1 MYEQQ
6 KGEKENKSNM
16 IMDSSIQKKNKGQQ
30 GFGFSD
36 NRKKEGAFNNFVD
49 NRKDRIVQR
58 AVIGDAVAKYK
69 NIENIWKDAHENAQ
83 RFDNELESKDLI
95 KEKLG
100 DIIKKNSLVKANK
113 AYSTIAGEGFEPRS
127 WHVNTKS
134 TVMMP
139 GGSSGAD
146 VETRS
151 VSELEEGSS
160 LLHKTDVKTSTVK
173 ESVLTSLIDT
183 FFTKGAEV
191 AVIWLRAGQKITEL
205 NGYLIGKKRTIKKI
219 EYTLKSYEVTN
230 GTEESGGAAIRYTF
244 DVKDT
249 ETNITEQKTG
259 LARIDEEAL

>member
-1 MYEQQ
+1 MYEQI
-6 KGEKENKSNM
+6 KGQKENKSSM

-30 GFGFSD
+30 GFSFSD

-49 NRKDRIVQR
+49 NRKDRIIQR
-58 AVIGDAVAKYK
+58 AVIGDTVAKYK
-69 NIENIWKDAHENAQ
+69 NIENIWKDAHDNAQ

-100 DIIKKNSLVKANK
+100 DTIKENAFAKAKK

-127 WHVNTKS
+127 WHANTKS
-134 TVMMP
+134 VVMMP
-139 GGSSGAD
+139 GGHAGAD

-151 VSELEEGSS
+151 VSEAKEGSK

-173 ESVLTSLIDT
+173 ESVITSLIDT

-205 NGYLIGKKRTIKKI
+205 NEYLIGKKRTIDKI
-219 EYTLKSYEVTN
+219 KYTLKSYEVTH

-244 DVKDT
+244 DVTDT
-249 ETNITEQKTG
+249 ETDTTEQKTG
-259 LARIDEEAL
+259 LARIDEEEL